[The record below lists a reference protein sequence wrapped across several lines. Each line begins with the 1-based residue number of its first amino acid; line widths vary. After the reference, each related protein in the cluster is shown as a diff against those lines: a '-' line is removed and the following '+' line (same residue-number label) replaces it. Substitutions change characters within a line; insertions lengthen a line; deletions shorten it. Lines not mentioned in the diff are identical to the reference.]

1 MASYQRVALFILFDA
16 IETDL
21 IAHIRSASGND
32 IVLTETELDK
42 AKGRLL
48 SKAVQVLDSDSPFD
62 LLYGLDLHEKYQVLM
77 RNKDGL
83 QTDVRDYFQSLAG
96 IIQRSISVRN
106 DVMHGRPLTVDEH
119 IFAFSFAQ
127 TLVSKPGYWPTL
139 GRAYT
144 EYAAD
149 PTSFIQRSVE
159 FLDEPPQPQVMHNLP
174 LPDYDDTGFLPRPE
188 LERDLKKKIL
198 GRHPVVTL
206 LGEGGNGKTALALQ
220 VLYGLVRSNDHGFDA
235 IIWVSAKTSQL
246 GVSGI
251 RELQEVSVAAA
262 DIMQAGAALES
273 VGETPRDRLYNM
285 LSENKILLVID
296 NYETVVG
303 NDIADF
309 VQEVPGESKLLFT
322 SRLPVGADLTV
333 LVSELKEKDAKTYY
347 YRLVE
352 AYSVNSLKK
361 SGSEEI
367 SRWLQELSFKPL
379 LIKWFVL
386 GVQSGLQ
393 PERIIAN
400 PETALRFCLDNVIL
414 TLGREA
420 QAVLFVLATLPSP
433 PGAGVIQQVGNLQ
446 AVQVG
451 DGLAQLSRFG
461 LIEASN
467 LEDQGLVYNIK
478 PFSRLY
484 ILRVINPKQ
493 SASDKIISRYREI
506 ESEFHSEKNRTINH
520 YYSFKSYTIRS
531 RSEMLIAKKL
541 KEASGFAARGEFA
554 LADEILAEAKMLDPS
569 YFETYRIESFVSQ
582 QQNDIP
588 RALAAYSTAIKLG
601 PDQPQLRFFYAGLLM
616 RTGDND
622 SAADEFDA
630 ALEQDRTNGLVIRE
644 AARNKMIQYKWK
656 EAQSL
661 LDEALQ
667 IKVKEYREGIKL
679 TDLQIQLY
687 VRQMDT
693 LVKSDQLDPAV
704 EIAVLLSSYLHSI
717 DRNRFDSL
725 TISHLA
731 KALPPLRVVRAQL
744 PGSAVVGSLI
754 ETLHRDF
761 LPDDW
766 RVSSSPPARATGE
779 QFSGRLKRDGR
790 KSGFGFLASQ
800 GVEDTFV
807 HRGDVSPSLWTEMLS
822 DALVTFEIDT
832 NEGRRRARNVV
843 KAN

>member
-1 MASYQRVALFILFDA
+1 M
-16 IETDL
+16 
-21 IAHIRSASGND
+21 
-32 IVLTETELDK
+32 
-42 AKGRLL
+42 
-48 SKAVQVLDSDSPFD
+48 
-62 LLYGLDLHEKYQVLM
+62 
-77 RNKDGL
+77 
-83 QTDVRDYFQSLAG
+83 
-96 IIQRSISVRN
+96 
-106 DVMHGRPLTVDEH
+106 
-119 IFAFSFAQ
+119 
-127 TLVSKPGYWPTL
+127 
-139 GRAYT
+139 
-144 EYAAD
+144 
-149 PTSFIQRSVE
+149 
-159 FLDEPPQPQVMHNLP
+159 
-174 LPDYDDTGFLPRPE
+174 
-188 LERDLKKKIL
+188 
-198 GRHPVVTL
+198 
-206 LGEGGNGKTALALQ
+206 
-220 VLYGLVRSNDHGFDA
+220 
-235 IIWVSAKTSQL
+235 
-246 GVSGI
+246 
-251 RELQEVSVAAA
+251 
-262 DIMQAGAALES
+262 
-273 VGETPRDRLYNM
+273 
-285 LSENKILLVID
+285 
-296 NYETVVG
+296 
-303 NDIADF
+303 
-309 VQEVPGESKLLFT
+309 
-322 SRLPVGADLTV
+322 
-333 LVSELKEKDAKTYY
+333 VSELKEKDAKTYY

-367 SRWLQELSFKPL
+367 NRWLQELSFKPL

-687 VRQMDT
+687 VRQMDA

-766 RVSSSPPARATGE
+766 RVSSSPPARANGE

-807 HRGDVSPSLWTEMLS
+807 HRGDVSPSLWAEMLS